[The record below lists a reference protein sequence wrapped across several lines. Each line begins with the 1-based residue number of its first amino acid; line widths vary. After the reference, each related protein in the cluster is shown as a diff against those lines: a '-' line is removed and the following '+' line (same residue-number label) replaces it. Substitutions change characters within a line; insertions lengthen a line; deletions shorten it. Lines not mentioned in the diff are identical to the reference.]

1 MTKTAKPRTR
11 GLLIQADDLQLGRFY
26 CVHGVKG
33 DPTET
38 WPIFGQ
44 SFHVKAINLPFL
56 VGELVSDPT
65 QSITFDVRRL
75 DLMPVTP
82 DFVQAQRPDTSHVP

>member
-1 MTKTAKPRTR
+1 MTTTTEPRR
-11 GLLIQADDLQLGRFY
+11 KGLLVHPDDLAVGHYY

-44 SFHVKAINLPFL
+44 VFRIKAINLPFV
-56 VGELVSDPT
+56 VGELVADPAQT
-65 QSITFDVRRL
+65 VTFDVRYLEYMR
-75 DLMPVTP
+75 VTP
-82 DFVQAQRPDTSHVP
+82 DFVKVQSLSHVP